1 MEKLAEGYGLVEG
14 PVWLSGQGLLF
25 SDASH
30 GGAYLLKTDGSL
42 DTVFAHR
49 RGMGGMSE
57 HQSGG
62 IVVSGRNISWKSV
75 PEGETKTLYDPDASK
90 GMIGFNDI
98 TTDSSGRIYAG
109 SLGSDPLDGTEQ
121 SHTGS
126 LYMIDLDGGV
136 KEVATD
142 ILLTNGLGFSP
153 NGKTLYHSDSSR
165 RHVNCYQVH
174 DDGTLGE
181 KQVFATTKGGAP
193 DGLAL
198 TEDGRVWV
206 ALAGGGGVAVYK
218 PDGELE
224 QIVEIPQPMCTSV
237 CFGGDDLKDLYMVS
251 GSDGADSDK
260 AGAVYRLRTE
270 VAGLPVTK
278 AAVELPS

>member
-1 MEKLAEGYGLVEG
+1 
-14 PVWLSGQGLLF
+14 
-25 SDASH
+25 
-30 GGAYLLKTDGSL
+30 
-42 DTVFAHR
+42 
-49 RGMGGMSE
+49 MSQ

-109 SLGSDPLDGTEQ
+109 SLGSDPLDGMEQ

-126 LYMIDLDGGV
+126 LYMIDLDGSV

-224 QIVEIPQPMCTSV
+224 QMVEIPQPMCTSV
-237 CFGGDDLKDLYMVS
+237 CFGGDDLKDLYVVS

-260 AGAVYRLRTE
+260 AGAVYRIRME
-270 VAGLPVTK
+270 VSGLPVTK

>member
-30 GGAYLLKTDGSL
+30 GGAYLLKADGSVA
-42 DTVFAHR
+42 TVFGHR

-57 HQSGG
+57 HQAGG
-62 IVVSGRNISWKSV
+62 IVVSGRNISWKSL
-75 PEGETKTLYDPDASK
+75 PEGETKTIFDPDPSK

-98 TTDSSGRIYAG
+98 TTDASGRIYAG
-109 SLGSDPLDGTEQ
+109 SLGSDPLDGKSQ
-121 SHTGS
+121 SQTGS
-126 LYMIDLDGGV
+126 LYLIDLDGSA

-142 ILLTNGLGFSP
+142 ILLTNGLGISP
-153 NGKTLYHSDSSR
+153 DGKTLYHSDSSR
-165 RHVNCYQVH
+165 RHVNRYEIH
-174 DDGTLGE
+174 SDGTLGE
-181 KQVFATTKGGAP
+181 KQIFVTTKGGGP

-224 QIVEIPQPMCTSV
+224 QMVEIPQSMCTSV
-237 CFGGDDLKDLYMVS
+237 CFGGDDLKDLYIVS
-251 GSDGADSDK
+251 GSDGADSDR
-260 AGAVYRLRTE
+260 AGAVYRTRAD
-270 VAGLPVTK
+270 VAGLPVAK